1 MQVVIYVSPNNPG
14 AIKAAQMLKRSQP
27 KLGIT
32 QLPPTHGKKPEEK
45 ALFGSVLGAVD
56 SAVHARPCSPNAC
69 SPV

>member
-1 MQVVIYVSPNNPG
+1 MAIYVSPHNPG

-32 QLPPTHGKKPEEK
+32 QLHPTYGKKPEEK
-45 ALFGSVLGAVD
+45 ALFSGVLGAMD
-56 SAVHARPCSPNAC
+56 SVVHARPRPSNAC